1 MHMTETPEN
10 QTRQRLLEIFAMANM
25 DSLPAMSDHVTE
37 LISLLGSSRATAQ
50 DVADT
55 ILKDYS
61 LTTRILQ
68 VVNSAYYSRGTPVST
83 ISRAITVVGFDT
95 LRQIAAAMALF
106 EEFIRTGTEKDEIA
120 GIFTMSLISA
130 TQSRIYCELKKNRI
144 SPEEAY
150 VCSLLHKLGKLV
162 VLVYLPAQYQAIEQ
176 EMQKG
181 YSEEHS
187 NRLVLKGL
195 TYSQIG
201 REISTFWN
209 FSKRIVDCMDTNP
222 PKPEKSKDSFLFLQ
236 NLVVFS
242 NKLTSAFFNGTKLEL
257 ADLIYKFGGMFE
269 IGQEE
274 ALTLV
279 DRSLAVC
286 ENYSTAMRDGLDKIQ
301 KGRSSQ
307 GTVSKN
313 SSGRWIRVN

>member
-1 MHMTETPEN
+1 MSNTQEN
-10 QTRQRLLEIFAMANM
+10 KTRQRLLEIFSLVNM
-25 DSLPAMSDHVTE
+25 DSLPAMSEHVTE

-50 DVADT
+50 EVANT

-95 LRQIAAAMALF
+95 LRQMAATMALF
-106 EEFIRTGTEKDEIA
+106 DEFVRTGTEKDEIA
-120 GIFTMSLISA
+120 GLFTMSLISA
-130 TQSRIYCELKKNRI
+130 TQSRIYCELKKSRI

-150 VCSLLHKLGKLV
+150 VCTLLHKLGKLII
-162 VLVYLPAQYQAIEQ
+162 LVYLPAQYQAIEQ
-176 EMQKG
+176 QMQKG
-181 YSEEHS
+181 YSEERS
-187 NRLVLKGL
+187 TRLVLKDL

-209 FSKRIVDCMDTNP
+209 FSKRIVDCMETEP
-222 PKPEKSKDSFLFLQ
+222 AKPEKNKDAFLLLQ

-242 NKLTSAFFNGTKLEL
+242 NNLTAAFFNGTKVEL
-257 ADLIYKFGGMFE
+257 ADLIYKFGGIFE
-269 IGQEE
+269 LGQEE

-279 DRSLAVC
+279 DRSLGVC
-286 ENYSTAMRDGLDKIQ
+286 ENYSAAMRDGLTKIQ

-307 GTVSKN
+307 IAVTKDP
-313 SSGRWIRVN
+313 SGRWIRVN

>member
-1 MHMTETPEN
+1 MTETHDN
-10 QTRQRLLEIFAMANM
+10 QTRQRLLEIFAMVNM

-37 LISLLGSSRATAQ
+37 LVSLLGSNRATAHE
-50 DVADT
+50 VADT

-95 LRQIAAAMALF
+95 LRQLAATMALF
-106 EEFIRTGTEKDEIA
+106 EEFIRAGAEKDEIA
-120 GIFTMSLISA
+120 GTFTMSLISA
-130 TQSRIYCELKKNRI
+130 TQSRIFCELRKTRI
-144 SPEEAY
+144 SAEEAY

-162 VLVYLPAQYQAIEQ
+162 VLVYLPVQYQAIEQ
-176 EMQKG
+176 HMHKG

-187 NRLVLKGL
+187 NRIVLKGL

-209 FSKRIVDCMDTNP
+209 FSKRIVDCMETDP
-222 PKPEKSKDSFLFLQ
+222 AKPDRSHDSFLFLQ
-236 NLVVFS
+236 NLVVFN

-257 ADLIYKFGGMFE
+257 ADLIYKYGG
-269 IGQEE
+269 ILQISQEE
-274 ALTLV
+274 ALDLV
-279 DRSLAVC
+279 DRSLGVC
-286 ENYSTAMRDGLDKIQ
+286 ENYSKAMRDGLEKIQ

-307 GTVSKN
+307 ITVSKDP
-313 SSGRWIRVN
+313 SGRWTRVN

>member
-1 MHMTETPEN
+1 QDN
-10 QTRQRLLEIFAMANM
+10 QARQRLLEIFAMVNM

-37 LISLLGSSRATAQ
+37 LISLLGSNRATAHE
-50 DVADT
+50 VADT

-95 LRQIAAAMALF
+95 LRQLAATMALF
-106 EEFIRTGTEKDEIA
+106 EEFIRAGAEKDEIA
-120 GIFTMSLISA
+120 GTFTMSLISA
-130 TQSRIYCELKKNRI
+130 TQSRIYCELRKIRL

-176 EMQKG
+176 HMHKG

-187 NRLVLKGL
+187 NRIVLKGL

-209 FSKRIVDCMDTNP
+209 FSKRIVDCMETDP
-222 PKPEKSKDSFLFLQ
+222 PKPDRSQDSFLFLQ
-236 NLVVFS
+236 NLVVFN
-242 NKLTSAFFNGTKLEL
+242 NKLTTAFFNGTKLEL
-257 ADLIYKFGGMFE
+257 ADLLYKYGG
-269 IGQEE
+269 ILQISQEE
-274 ALTLV
+274 ALDLV
-279 DRSLAVC
+279 DRSIGVC
-286 ENYSTAMRDGLDKIQ
+286 ENYSKAMRDGLEKIQ
-301 KGRSSQ
+301 KSRSNQ
-307 GTVSKN
+307 ITVSKDP
-313 SSGRWIRVN
+313 SGRWTRVN

>member
-1 MHMTETPEN
+1 MTETQDN
-10 QTRQRLLEIFAMANM
+10 QTRQRLLEIFSMANM
-25 DSLPAMSDHVTE
+25 DSLPAMSEHVTE

-50 DVADT
+50 EVANT

-83 ISRAITVVGFDT
+83 ISRAITVVGFDA
-95 LRQIAAAMALF
+95 LRQLAATMALF
-106 EEFIRTGTEKDEIA
+106 EEFMRTGTEKDEIS
-120 GIFTMSLISA
+120 GVFTMSLISA
-130 TQSRIYCELKKNRI
+130 TQSRIYCELKKNSRI
-144 SPEEAY
+144 SAEEAY
-150 VCSLLHKLGKLV
+150 ICSLLHKLGKLV

-176 EMQKG
+176 HMQKG

-187 NRLVLKGL
+187 TRFILKSL

-209 FSKRIVDCMDTNP
+209 FSKRIVDCMETEP
-222 PKPEKSKDSFLFLQ
+222 TKPEKSRDSFLFLQ

-242 NKLTSAFFNGTKLEL
+242 NKLTSTFFTGTKLEL
-257 ADLIYKFGGMFE
+257 ADLIYKFGGILE

-274 ALTLV
+274 ALALV
-279 DRSLAVC
+279 DRSIGVC
-286 ENYSTAMRDGLDKIQ
+286 ENYSKAMRDGLEKIQ
-301 KGRSSQ
+301 KGRSNQ
-307 GTVSKN
+307 ITVSKDA
-313 SSGRWIRVN
+313 SGRWVRLS

>member
-1 MHMTETPEN
+1 MV
-10 QTRQRLLEIFAMANM
+10 NM
-25 DSLPAMSDHVTE
+25 DSLPAMSEHVTE
-37 LISLLGSSRATAQ
+37 LISMLGNNRVTAQ
-50 DVADT
+50 EVANT

-95 LRQIAAAMALF
+95 LRQLAATMALF
-106 EEFIRTGTEKDEIA
+106 EEFVRAGAEKDEIA
-120 GIFTMSLISA
+120 WAFTISLISA
-130 TQSRIYCELKKNRI
+130 TQSRIYCELKKSRL
-144 SPEEAY
+144 SAEEAY
-150 VCSLLHKLGKLV
+150 ICSLLHRLGKLV

-176 EMQKG
+176 HMQQG

-209 FSKRIVDCMDTNP
+209 FSKRIVDCMDTEP
-222 PKPEKSKDSFLFLQ
+222 PKPEKNRDSFLFLQ

-242 NKLTSAFFNGTKLEL
+242 NKLTATFFNGTRLEL
-257 ADLIYKFGGMFE
+257 ADLIYKFGGILE
-269 IGQEE
+269 LGQEE
-274 ALTLV
+274 ALALV
-279 DRSLAVC
+279 DRSIGVC
-286 ENYSTAMRDGLDKIQ
+286 ENYSKAMRDGLEKIQ
-301 KGRSSQ
+301 KGRSNQ
-307 GTVSKN
+307 ITVSKDP
-313 SSGRWIRVN
+313 SGRWVRLS

>member
-1 MHMTETPEN
+1 MTETQEN
-10 QTRQRLLEIFAMANM
+10 QTRQRLLDLFSMVNM
-25 DSLPAMSDHVTE
+25 DSLPAMSEHVTE

-50 DVADT
+50 EVANT

-61 LTTRILQ
+61 LTIRILQ

-95 LRQIAAAMALF
+95 LRQLAATMALF
-106 EEFIRTGTEKDEIA
+106 EEFMRVGAEKDEIA

-130 TQSRIYCELKKNRI
+130 TQSRIYCELKKSRI
-144 SPEEAY
+144 SSEEAY
-150 VCSLLHKLGKLV
+150 VCSLLHKMGKLV

-176 EMQKG
+176 HVQKG

-187 NRLVLKGL
+187 NRIVLKGL

-201 REISTFWN
+201 QEISTFWN
-209 FSKRIVDCMDTNP
+209 FSKRIIDCMETEP
-222 PKPEKSKDSFLFLQ
+222 PKPDRGKDSFLLLQ

-257 ADLIYKFGGMFE
+257 TELIYKFGGILE
-269 IGQEE
+269 IGEGE
-274 ALTLV
+274 ALALV
-279 DRSLAVC
+279 DRSIGAC
-286 ENYSTAMRDGLDKIQ
+286 ENYSKAMRDGLEKIQ

-307 GTVSKN
+307 ITVSKD
-313 SSGRWIRVN
+313 SSGRWVRLS

>member
-1 MHMTETPEN
+1 MTETQDN
-10 QTRQRLLEIFAMANM
+10 QTRQRLLEIFAMVNM

-37 LISLLGSSRATAQ
+37 LISLLGSNRATAHE
-50 DVADT
+50 VADT

-95 LRQIAAAMALF
+95 LRQLAATMALF
-106 EEFIRTGTEKDEIA
+106 EEFIRAGAEKDEIA
-120 GIFTMSLISA
+120 GTFTMSLISA
-130 TQSRIYCELKKNRI
+130 TQSRIYCELRKIRL

-176 EMQKG
+176 HMHKG

-187 NRLVLKGL
+187 NRIVLKGL

-209 FSKRIVDCMDTNP
+209 FSKRIVDCMETDP
-222 PKPEKSKDSFLFLQ
+222 PKPDRSQESFLFLQ
-236 NLVVFS
+236 NLVVFN
-242 NKLTSAFFNGTKLEL
+242 NKLTTAFFNGTKLEL
-257 ADLIYKFGGMFE
+257 ADLLYKYGG
-269 IGQEE
+269 ILQISQEE
-274 ALTLV
+274 ALDLV
-279 DRSLAVC
+279 DRSIGVC
-286 ENYSTAMRDGLDKIQ
+286 ENYSKAMRDGLEKIQ
-301 KGRSSQ
+301 KSRSNQ
-307 GTVSKN
+307 ITVSKDP
-313 SSGRWIRVN
+313 SGRWTRVN

>member
-1 MHMTETPEN
+1 MTETQDN
-10 QTRQRLLEIFAMANM
+10 QTRQRLLEIFAMVNM

-37 LISLLGSSRATAQ
+37 LISLLGSNRATAHE
-50 DVADT
+50 VADT

-95 LRQIAAAMALF
+95 LRQLAATMALF
-106 EEFIRTGTEKDEIA
+106 EEFIRAGAEKDEIA
-120 GIFTMSLISA
+120 GTFTMSLISA
-130 TQSRIYCELKKNRI
+130 TQSRIYCELRKIRL

-176 EMQKG
+176 HMHKG

-187 NRLVLKGL
+187 NRIVLKGL

-209 FSKRIVDCMDTNP
+209 FSKRIVDCMETDP
-222 PKPEKSKDSFLFLQ
+222 PKPDRSQDSFLFLQ
-236 NLVVFS
+236 NLVVFN
-242 NKLTSAFFNGTKLEL
+242 NKLTTAFFNGTKLEL
-257 ADLIYKFGGMFE
+257 ADLLYKYGG
-269 IGQEE
+269 ILQISQEE
-274 ALTLV
+274 ALDLV
-279 DRSLAVC
+279 DRSIGVC
-286 ENYSTAMRDGLDKIQ
+286 ENYSKAMRDGLEKIQ
-301 KGRSSQ
+301 KSRSNQ
-307 GTVSKN
+307 ITVSKDP
-313 SSGRWIRVN
+313 SGRWTRVN

>member
-1 MHMTETPEN
+1 MTETQDN
-10 QTRQRLLEIFAMANM
+10 QTRQRLLEIFAMVNM

-37 LISLLGSSRATAQ
+37 LISLLGSNRATAHE
-50 DVADT
+50 VADT

-95 LRQIAAAMALF
+95 LRQLAATMALF
-106 EEFIRTGTEKDEIA
+106 EEFIRAGAEKDEIA
-120 GIFTMSLISA
+120 GTFTMSLISA
-130 TQSRIYCELKKNRI
+130 TQSRIYCELRKIRL

-176 EMQKG
+176 HMQKG

-187 NRLVLKGL
+187 NRIVLKGL

-209 FSKRIVDCMDTNP
+209 FSKRIVDCMETDP
-222 PKPEKSKDSFLFLQ
+222 PKPDRSQDSFLFLQ
-236 NLVVFS
+236 NLVVFN
-242 NKLTSAFFNGTKLEL
+242 NKLTTAFFNGTKLEL
-257 ADLIYKFGGMFE
+257 ADLLYKYGG
-269 IGQEE
+269 ILQISQEE
-274 ALTLV
+274 ALDLV
-279 DRSLAVC
+279 DRSIGVC
-286 ENYSTAMRDGLDKIQ
+286 ENYSKAMRDGLEKIQ
-301 KGRSSQ
+301 KSRSNQ
-307 GTVSKN
+307 ITVSKDP
-313 SSGRWIRVN
+313 SGRWTRVN

>member
-1 MHMTETPEN
+1 MTETKGN
-10 QTRQRLLEIFAMANM
+10 HTRQRLLEIFAMVNM
-25 DSLPAMSDHVTE
+25 DSLPAMSEHVTE

-50 DVADT
+50 EVANT

-95 LRQIAAAMALF
+95 LRQLAATMALF
-106 EEFIRTGTEKDEIA
+106 EEFMRTGTEKDEIA
-120 GIFTMSLISA
+120 GTFTMSLVSA
-130 TQSRIYCELKKNRI
+130 TQSRIYCELKKNSRI
-144 SPEEAY
+144 SSEEAY
-150 VCSLLHKLGKLV
+150 ICTLLHKLGKLV
-162 VLVYLPAQYQAIEQ
+162 ILVYLPVQYQAIEQ
-176 EMQKG
+176 HMQKG
-181 YSEEHS
+181 YSEDHS
-187 NRLVLKGL
+187 TRIVLKDL

-209 FSKRIVDCMDTNP
+209 FSKRIVDCMDTDP
-222 PKPEKSKDSFLFLQ
+222 PKPEKNRDAFLFLQ

-257 ADLIYKFGGMFE
+257 TDLIYKFGGILE

-279 DRSLAVC
+279 DRSLGVC
-286 ENYSTAMRDGLDKIQ
+286 ENYSKAMRDGLNKIQ
-301 KGRSSQ
+301 KGRTNQ
-307 GTVSKN
+307 ITVSKDP
-313 SSGRWIRVN
+313 SGHWVRLS

>member
-1 MHMTETPEN
+1 MV
-10 QTRQRLLEIFAMANM
+10 NM

-37 LISLLGSSRATAQ
+37 LVSLLGSSRATAHE
-50 DVADT
+50 VADT

-95 LRQIAAAMALF
+95 LRQLAATMALF
-106 EEFIRTGTEKDEIA
+106 EEFIRTGAEKDEIA
-120 GIFTMSLISA
+120 GTFTMSLISA
-130 TQSRIYCELKKNRI
+130 TQSRIFCELRKTRL
-144 SPEEAY
+144 SAEEAY

-162 VLVYLPAQYQAIEQ
+162 VLVYLPAQYQAVEQ
-176 EMQKG
+176 HMHKG

-209 FSKRIVDCMDTNP
+209 FSKRIVDCMETDP
-222 PKPEKSKDSFLFLQ
+222 AKPDRSQDSFLFLQ
-236 NLVVFS
+236 NLVVFN

-257 ADLIYKFGGMFE
+257 ADLIYKYGG
-269 IGQEE
+269 ILQISQEE
-274 ALTLV
+274 ALDLV
-279 DRSLAVC
+279 DRSLGVC
-286 ENYSTAMRDGLDKIQ
+286 ENYSKAMRDGLEKIQ
-301 KGRSSQ
+301 KGCSSQ
-307 GTVSKN
+307 ITVSKDP
-313 SSGRWIRVN
+313 SGRWTRVN